1 MIDKNFSDLAAS
13 NLVEA
18 QKILV
23 EFANHL
29 ADLSAPIARKY
40 FRAANGEIE
49 KEDRSPVTQADR
61 EIEEVLRAEIERKFP
76 NHGIEGEEY
85 GLHNPNA
92 DYQWILDPIDG
103 TSSFIIGRPT
113 FGTLIALAYKG
124 EVKIGIINQ
133 PISSERWLG
142 VNFNEN
148 HQQSDADYH
157 KISGAWLNNK
167 AISTRDCGEISNA
180 IISTTSQFFF
190 DAPDLQK
197 FQKLA
202 AQAKYQRFGGVV
214 YGGDCYAYA
223 LLASGFIDI
232 IIEPS
237 LKVYDYASL
246 IPIIKM
252 AGGFVGDWYGNE
264 IELKSDGRII
274 ACGSEALYRK
284 VIEIIN

>member
-1 MIDKNFSDLAAS
+1 MNKNFSDLAA
-13 NLVEA
+13 
-18 QKILV
+18 
-23 EFANHL
+23 FANHL
-29 ADLSAPIARKY
+29 ADLSEPVARKY
-40 FRAANGEIE
+40 FRMPNGEVA
-49 KEDRSPVTQADR
+49 KEDKSPVTQADR
-61 EIEEVLRAEIERKFP
+61 EIEAVMRAEIERKFP
-76 NHGIEGEEY
+76 DHGIIGEEF
-85 GLHNPNA
+85 GLRNPSS

-124 EVKIGIINQ
+124 DVKAGIINQ
-133 PISSERWLG
+133 PISNERWLG
-142 VNFNEN
+142 LDFGKTE
-148 HQQSDADYH
+148 QE
-157 KISGAWLNNK
+157 KSGAWLNGK
-167 AISTRDCGEISNA
+167 PISTRDCGEISNA

-190 DAPDLQK
+190 EENDLHK

-237 LKVYDYASL
+237 LKIYDYAAL

-252 AGGFVGDWYGNE
+252 AGGFVGDWHGNE
-264 IELKSDGRII
+264 LKLESDGRII

-284 VIEIIN
+284 VIELL

>member
-1 MIDKNFSDLAAS
+1 MVDKNFSDLTAS
-13 NLVEA
+13 IFAKEASDLVA
-18 QKILV
+18 
-23 EFANHL
+23 FAHHL

-40 FRAANGEIE
+40 FRTPNGEVI
-49 KEDRSPVTQADR
+49 KEDQSPVTQADR
-61 EIEEVLRAEIERKFP
+61 EIEEIIRAEIEKKFP
-76 NHGIEGEEY
+76 NHGIEGEEF
-85 GLHNPNA
+85 GLRNPDA

-133 PISSERWLG
+133 PISNERWIG
-142 VNFNEN
+142 VNFGGN
-148 HQQSDADYH
+148 QD
-157 KISGAWLNNK
+157 GAWLNGK
-167 AISTRDCGEISNA
+167 AISTRDCGKISNA

-190 DAPDLQK
+190 DAEDLQK

-202 AQAKYQRFGGVV
+202 SKAKYQRFGGVV

-237 LKVYDYASL
+237 LKVYDYAAL
-246 IPIIKM
+246 IPLIKM
-252 AGGFVGDWYGNE
+252 AGGFVGDWHGNE
-264 IELKSDGRII
+264 IGLKSDGRII
-274 ACGSEALYRK
+274 ACGSEALYHK
-284 VIEIIN
+284 VIAMLNES